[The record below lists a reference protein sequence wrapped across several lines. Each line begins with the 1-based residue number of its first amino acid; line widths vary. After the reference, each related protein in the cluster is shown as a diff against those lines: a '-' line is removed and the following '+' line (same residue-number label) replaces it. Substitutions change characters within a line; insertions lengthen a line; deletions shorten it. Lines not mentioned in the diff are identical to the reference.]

1 MNQCNVFITGVSSG
15 IGLETFLLLA
25 KSNCFVIGSVRD
37 QPKKE
42 QIVQRAREEHISH
55 MVDVIIMDITEHEQ
69 VINTVDQVVEKYGK
83 IDILINN
90 AGYCLGGFTEEVSLE
105 EWQAQFDTNVFG
117 TIGVTKAFLPHFRK
131 QENGRIIVLS
141 SIIGRIGLPSMAPY
155 ASSKFALKGF
165 ADSLRLELLH
175 TGIDVTVVEPGAY
188 QTKIWD
194 KGLESLRE
202 DGNELYKRE
211 RKAIGLLAEK
221 AFQSGKRPHVV
232 AEALLAICQKK
243 YIKKQYVIGW
253 KMKGLLLLFRVLP
266 SVLIE
271 SYLKT
276 AYKRND
282 QSL

>member
-1 MNQCNVFITGVSSG
+1 MNQNVFITGVSSG

-25 KSNCFVIGSVRD
+25 KSNFFVIGSVRD
-37 QPKKE
+37 QQKKE
-42 QIVQRAREEHISH
+42 RILRRAREENISH
-55 MVDVIIMDITEHEQ
+55 MVDVVIMDITEREQ
-69 VINTVDQVVEKYGK
+69 VINIVDKVVKKYEK
-83 IDILINN
+83 IDVLINN

-117 TIGVTKAFLPHFRK
+117 TIGVTKALLPHFRR
-131 QENGRIIVLS
+131 QGNGRIIVLS
-141 SIIGRIGLPSMAPY
+141 SIIGRIGLPSMGPY

-221 AFQSGKRPHVV
+221 TFHSSKSPHVV
-232 AEALLAICQKK
+232 AESLLTICKK
-243 YIKKQYVIGW
+243 KHIKKQYVIGW
-253 KMKGLLLLFRVLP
+253 QMKGLLLLFRLLP
-266 SVLIE
+266 NVLIE

-276 AYKRND
+276 TYQRNG